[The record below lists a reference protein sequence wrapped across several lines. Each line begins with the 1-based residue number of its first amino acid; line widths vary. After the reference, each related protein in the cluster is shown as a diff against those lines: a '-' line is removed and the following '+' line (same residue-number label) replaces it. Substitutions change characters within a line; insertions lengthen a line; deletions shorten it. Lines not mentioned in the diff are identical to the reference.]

1 VARRA
6 LTRREF
12 LASTGAAAGGGLA
25 ASALAACGGGEAP
38 AGAGEEPPAPTTPP
52 AAAPAEKFTGTLR
65 ILGLGEDEA
74 VLKQAEKDLGFTIAF
89 EAVDALTWGE
99 KAITQPGS
107 FDIHR
112 ANPPVYD
119 FIWSSGNLQ
128 PIDISR
134 ITRWSELTPVFS
146 LGTVDGA
153 TACSFAPGDAPFRK
167 LYVDP
172 EQSGRWPTSPDT
184 FAELDGL
191 VVQWLDEATGQP
203 IGEEPRF
210 CTGVPRQHGTWSLA
224 YNGDVIPQAPEEVSW
239 AELLNGSWKGRVAL
253 FDLAGPSLLEV
264 GLAAETLGLM
274 SVENLGNLT
283 KDEMDGLLAIVEDMN
298 ANGHFR
304 AFWASGDEAIE
315 LMASGEVVVQTAWD
329 VLVRALRAQDVPAR
343 YASPKEGWH
352 AWAGTHG
359 ISARVTDPATLQAC
373 YDYIN
378 WWHTGFP
385 GAVTV
390 RYGDFPAVLE
400 TVRSEMEPGE
410 YAYWVEGAPAD
421 KDYPGPFGD
430 VSIRKGEVREGASL
444 AQQGCRIAVWDAW
457 HEVPDVYSHETL
469 TNLLAG

>member
-1 VARRA
+1 VARR

-12 LASTGAAAGGGLA
+12 VARSCVAAGGALA
-25 ASALAACGGGEAP
+25 VSAAAACGGTETP
-38 AGAGEEPPAPTTPP
+38 GAAEEEPPATTATP
-52 AAAPAEKFTGTLR
+52 AAPAEKFTGTLR
-65 ILGLGEDEA
+65 ILGLGEDESI
-74 VLKQAEKDLGFTIAF
+74 LKQAEQDLGFTIAF

-134 ITRWSELTPVFS
+134 ITRWSEMTPVFS

-153 TACSFAPGDAPFRK
+153 TDCAFAPGDAPYRK

-172 EQSGRWPTSPDT
+172 ERSGQWPTSPDT
-184 FAELDGL
+184 FPELDGV
-191 VVQWLDEATGQP
+191 VVQWVDEASGQP

-224 YNGDVIPQAPEEVSW
+224 YNGDVVALAPEEVSW
-239 AELLNGSWKGRVAL
+239 AELLNASWKGRVAL

-264 GLAAETLGLM
+264 GLAAQTLGLL

-283 KDEMDGLLAIVEDMN
+283 QDEMDGLLAIVEDMN

-304 AFWASGDEAIE
+304 AFSAGGEEMIE
-315 LMASGEVVVQTAWD
+315 LMSSGEVVVQTAWD
-329 VLVRALRAQDVPAR
+329 VVVRALRAQGVPAL
-343 YASPKEGWH
+343 YASPKEGFH

-359 ISARVTDPATLQAC
+359 ISAMVTDPATLQAC
-373 YDYIN
+373 YDYVN

-385 GAVTV
+385 GAATL

-400 TVRSEMEPGE
+400 TTRAEMDPGE
-410 YAYWVEGAPAD
+410 YAYWVEGKPAD

-430 VSIRKGEVREGASL
+430 VSIRKGDVRDVASL

-457 HEVPDVYSHETL
+457 HEVASVYSHESL
-469 TNLLAG
+469 TKLVTA